1 MSSWTDEFKLTR
13 KKSTESKF
21 GLWNG
26 SKFVFT
32 ESDYGVLTL
41 FNMVYRY
48 GFDLVS
54 MRHAVLHAVKQFDK
68 IYTAQDQGMVFDT
81 PAALWSHIGLLQPA
95 QQTFADYMKRVL
107 KAPDSLL
114 LHELLHSVN
123 KVNYNQ
129 GNDINALAGLVS
141 LCPLVSGKV
150 FSTKEGWTQIH
161 KVLLDSSQSQLTTP
175 RVYLTPHPLAL
186 TFFTALPIFEVCRPH
201 FLAHHMQLIL
211 IL

>member
-1 MSSWTDEFKLTR
+1 MSHWTNEFNLTR
-13 KKSTESKF
+13 KKSSETKF

-26 SKFVFT
+26 SKFVFM

-41 FNMVYRY
+41 CNIIWRY
-48 GFDLVS
+48 GYDFFA
-54 MRHAVLHAVKQFDK
+54 MRKSVLHAVKQFDK
-68 IYTAQDQGMVFDT
+68 IYPAQENGMIFDT
-81 PAALWSHIGLLQPA
+81 PAALWSYIGLLHPA
-95 QQTFADYMKRVL
+95 QQTFSDHMRRVL
-107 KAPDSLL
+107 NAPDSPL

-161 KVLLDSSQSQLTTP
+161 KVLHSITT
-175 RVYLTPHPLAL
+175 RLFCAEY
-186 TFFTALPIFEVCRPH
+186 I
-201 FLAHHMQLIL
+201 
-211 IL
+211 